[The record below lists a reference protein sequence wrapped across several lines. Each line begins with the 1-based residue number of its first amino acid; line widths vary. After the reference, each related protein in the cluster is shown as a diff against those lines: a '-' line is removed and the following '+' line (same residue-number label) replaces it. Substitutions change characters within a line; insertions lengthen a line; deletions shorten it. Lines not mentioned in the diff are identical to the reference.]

1 MKSAYSFFSH
11 FSVKTK
17 LAIGFASVI
26 SVGLTCMASGF
37 FGAYTLSGL
46 ITQAGLVSEF
56 KFKLEALR
64 SAEQQYLLARD
75 ANSLGDRNTKES
87 AAEAQL
93 YLIQEKLSTDYDQQ
107 VAVLN
112 QAWAKHD
119 AAFQALFSSP
129 NSGESASEQNNRDNF
144 AGLDSALGS
153 LQKLMQDSISNRIL
167 LVYVLLT
174 ATAGLAMLVSVV
186 AVWLLSQQLVSGLKH
201 LLAQA
206 RQIEAGDLREV
217 RLNSRGDEIGQLQRA
232 TQAMSDGLRELV
244 AQISQGAEQL
254 AVASQHLAHESAEGR
269 AELEAQT
276 SEVEHVSVA
285 MNQLV
290 VTVQQIGRSTE
301 EAAKTAFAADQK
313 ARDGNQVVGVVLN
326 QIELLSQDMDELG
339 EAMKHLQDGSER
351 IGQVVNVIKDVADQ
365 TNLLALNAAI
375 EAARAGE
382 QGRGFAVVADEVR
395 ALAQRTQHSTSEIAE
410 LVLAIQ
416 KGGERT
422 ARVMNRSHQRTLD
435 AVQQAESARAA
446 LNEINVSV
454 ATIQA
459 MNQQIASAVEE
470 QSAVADVVSGNVS
483 KVRNMADR
491 SSTKASRVLDAVRE
505 LAKLGEGLKGAV
517 HRFRL

>member
-1 MKSAYSFFSH
+1 
-11 FSVKTK
+11 
-17 LAIGFASVI
+17 
-26 SVGLTCMASGF
+26 
-37 FGAYTLSGL
+37 
-46 ITQAGLVSEF
+46 
-56 KFKLEALR
+56 
-64 SAEQQYLLARD
+64 
-75 ANSLGDRNTKES
+75 
-87 AAEAQL
+87 
-93 YLIQEKLSTDYDQQ
+93 
-107 VAVLN
+107 
-112 QAWAKHD
+112 
-119 AAFQALFSSP
+119 
-129 NSGESASEQNNRDNF
+129 
-144 AGLDSALGS
+144 
-153 LQKLMQDSISNRIL
+153 
-167 LVYVLLT
+167 
-174 ATAGLAMLVSVV
+174 
-186 AVWLLSQQLVSGLKH
+186 
-201 LLAQA
+201 
-206 RQIEAGDLREV
+206 
-217 RLNSRGDEIGQLQRA
+217 
-232 TQAMSDGLRELV
+232 
-244 AQISQGAEQL
+244 
-254 AVASQHLAHESAEGR
+254 
-269 AELEAQT
+269 
-276 SEVEHVSVA
+276 

-422 ARVMNRSHQRTLD
+422 ARVMNRSHQRTVD

-483 KVRNMADR
+483 RVRNMADR